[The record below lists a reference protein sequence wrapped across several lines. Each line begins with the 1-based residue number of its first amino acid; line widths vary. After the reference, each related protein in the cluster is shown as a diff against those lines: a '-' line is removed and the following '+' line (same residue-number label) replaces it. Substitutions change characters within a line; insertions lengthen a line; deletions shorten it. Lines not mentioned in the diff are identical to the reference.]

1 MEAKSQLTSSGVLV
15 HFDPQQEL
23 TLSCNASLYGVGA
36 VLSHRMVD
44 GSEKPITFAS
54 RSLTSA
60 ENNYAQLEKEGLAAV
75 LGVKC
80 FHQYLYGRRFVIH
93 SDHKLLK
100 HLFSEDRPVPQ
111 LASARIQRWAH
122 LLSAYDYSMA
132 TVQDQTMPM
141 PTYSADGHYQKHL
154 PSTSTR

>member
-23 TLSCNASLYGVGA
+23 TLSCNASPYGVGA

-54 RSLTSA
+54 QSLTSA

-80 FHQYLYGRRFVIH
+80 FHQTF
-93 SDHKLLK
+93 
-100 HLFSEDRPVPQ
+100 
-111 LASARIQRWAH
+111 
-122 LLSAYDYSMA
+122 MA
-132 TVQDQTMPM
+132 DD
-141 PTYSADGHYQKHL
+141 S
-154 PSTSTR
+154 

>member
-1 MEAKSQLTSSGVLV
+1 M
-15 HFDPQQEL
+15 P
-23 TLSCNASLYGVGA
+23 SLYGVGA

-80 FHQYLYGRRFVIH
+80 FHQYLLWPTIRDPLRPQAAQASFQRRQTCSSTGLGSH
-93 SDHKLLK
+93 STLGT
-100 HLFSEDRPVPQ
+100 SPQ
-111 LASARIQRWAH
+111 CL
-122 LLSAYDYSMA
+122 
-132 TVQDQTMPM
+132 
-141 PTYSADGHYQKHL
+141 
-154 PSTSTR
+154 